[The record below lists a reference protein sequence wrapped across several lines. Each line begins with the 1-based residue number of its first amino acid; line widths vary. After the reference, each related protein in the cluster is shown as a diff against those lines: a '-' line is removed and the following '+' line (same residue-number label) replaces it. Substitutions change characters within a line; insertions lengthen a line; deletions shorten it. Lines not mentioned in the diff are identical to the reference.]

1 MRKNKNK
8 NNAKIKLVN
17 NFALLKGLTSMT
29 PLERIQEKMHYF
41 TKTEVIIANYI
52 LNNSQTFANQ
62 AIEETVSLLNVSKPA
77 MIRFAKK
84 LNYNGYSQF
93 KFDLS
98 YYLMTIKIE
107 NQTPSNNS
115 VNDILQTLSSYCVE
129 LSHNLDQKALH
140 TIANTIINARRIKL
154 FAYHKC
160 FTSAYLLKVNASK
173 LKIDMDVLS
182 DPVTMNDS
190 ITCLDN
196 NDLVIIYTIDDVKD
210 IYTSLI
216 ASLRSKHIPIVLL
229 TIAPSNANASKAD
242 ISVTLPTLYNALGY
256 SIEDQLI
263 FTIYN
268 QLILQTIKDI
278 QQAK

>member
-1 MRKNKNK
+1 
-8 NNAKIKLVN
+8 
-17 NFALLKGLTSMT
+17 MT
-29 PLERIQEKMHYF
+29 PLERIQEKMPYF

-52 LNNSQTFANQ
+52 LANSQTFAEQ

-98 YYLMTIKIE
+98 YYLMT
-107 NQTPSNNS
+107 NQAKTETPHNNGIT
-115 VNDILQTLSSYCVE
+115 DILHTISSYCIE
-129 LSHNLDQKALH
+129 LIHNIDQGELRKV
-140 TIANTIINARRIKL
+140 ANAIINARRIKC

-173 LKIDMDVLS
+173 LSIDIDVIS

-190 ITCLDN
+190 LSCLDN
-196 NDLVIIYTIDDVKD
+196 DDLVIIYTIDDVKD

-216 ASLRSKHIPIVLL
+216 SSLLQKHIPTVLL
-229 TIAPSNANASKAD
+229 TIAPSNSNASRVD
-242 ISVTLPTLYNALGY
+242 ISVTLPTLYNTFGY

-268 QLILQTIKDI
+268 QLILQAIKEI
-278 QQAK
+278 QANE